1 MKKIE
6 THLHTSPVS
15 VCSRLTAEAAAEKY
29 RKCGFDAV
37 ILTNHYSRSYIE
49 STPATEKEWL
59 ERFITGYYEMKK
71 ECESRGM
78 EAWLG
83 AEVSLFAPYA
93 QYERDRFPMEVLEKN
108 YADYLLVGVTEKF
121 LRETPMLC
129 DLDL

>member
-49 STPATEKEWL
+49 STPATEKN
-59 ERFITGYYEMKK
+59 G
-71 ECESRGM
+71 S
-78 EAWLG
+78 
-83 AEVSLFAPYA
+83 S
-93 QYERDRFPMEVLEKN
+93 VL
-108 YADYLLVGVTEKF
+108 
-121 LRETPMLC
+121 
-129 DLDL
+129 